1 VILLKKVKIVIFDSK
16 NYINWLT
23 LSRFDS
29 IIYTIKGEPVMTNYM
44 CSPSYSITI
53 RVEIEN
59 RIGMFA
65 KIAMAIS
72 SAGGDLGAV
81 DIVRAEK
88 GNLIRDIT
96 VNARDSEHEKMIV
109 KAIKTI
115 SGVKV
120 LRSMDRTFTA
130 HEGGKIE
137 VRNKLPVRDRN
148 DLSKVYTPGVARVCM
163 DIHHNPQH
171 AYRYTIKGNSVAVVS
186 DGTAV
191 LGLGD
196 IGPAAA
202 LPVMEGKAMIFK
214 EFGGIDA
221 FPIVLATKDVDEIV
235 NTVKCISPA
244 FGGIN
249 LEDISAPRCFEVETR
264 LRKMLDI
271 PVFHDDQHG
280 TAVVALAALINVSRL
295 LKRDLKK
302 MKVVTVGAG
311 AAGTA
316 ITKMLLA
323 SGVKDIIVCDRAG
336 TVYSGRKGMDSS
348 KRALAKVTNPRLV
361 RGTISEALKGADVFI
376 GVSAPN
382 LITADDIRKMA
393 KNPVVF
399 ALANPDP
406 EISPE
411 EAMPLVRIMAT
422 GRSDYPNQINN
433 MLGFPGI
440 FRGLLD
446 VRARGVNEAVKL
458 AAARAIAHS
467 VEASDLHED
476 YIIPSPFDRKVVDL
490 VADAVADAARK
501 TGLAPK

>member
-1 VILLKKVKIVIFDSK
+1 
-16 NYINWLT
+16 
-23 LSRFDS
+23 
-29 IIYTIKGEPVMTNYM
+29 MTYECTPGFS

-65 KIAMAIS
+65 RIATAIS
-72 SAGGDLGAV
+72 SAGGDLGSV
-81 DIVRAEK
+81 DIVRVERGK
-88 GNLIRDIT
+88 IIRDIT
-96 VNARDSEHEKMIV
+96 VNARNEEHEKAIV
-109 KAIKTI
+109 KAIKTVA
-115 SGVKV
+115 GVKV
-120 LRSMDRTFTA
+120 SRVSDRTFFA

-137 VRNKLPVRDRN
+137 IKNKLPVRDRN

-163 DIHHNPQH
+163 DIHNHEEH

-196 IGPAAA
+196 IGPKAA

-214 EFGGIDA
+214 EFANIDA

-235 NTVKCISPA
+235 NTVKNIAPA

-249 LEDISAPRCFEVETR
+249 LEDISAPRCFTIEAR
-264 LRKMLDI
+264 LRKLLDI

-280 TAVVALAALINVSRL
+280 TAVVALAALINVGRL
-295 LKRDLKK
+295 LKRDIKK
-302 MKVVTVGAG
+302 FKVVVVGAG
-311 AAGTA
+311 AAGATVTR
-316 ITKMLLA
+316 ILLA
-323 SGVKDIIVCDRAG
+323 SGVRDIVVCDRAG
-336 TVYSGRKGMDSS
+336 ALYAGRKRDMDPS
-348 KRALAKVTNPRLV
+348 KRDLARVTNPRKV
-361 RGTISEALKGADVFI
+361 KGTISDAMKGADVFI
-376 GVSAPN
+376 GLSAPN
-382 LITADDIRKMA
+382 VITPDDVRKMA
-393 KNPVVF
+393 KGPVVF

-406 EISPE
+406 EIAPE

-446 VRARGVNEAVKL
+446 VRARGVNEEVKL
-458 AAARAIAHS
+458 AAAKAIAHT
-467 VEASDLHED
+467 VGADELHED
-476 YIIPSPFDRKVVDL
+476 YIIPSIFDRKVVAS
-490 VADAVADAARK
+490 VASAVAETARK
-501 TGLAPK
+501 TGLAK